1 MLREARKYIEDTFVK
16 YTTYAGAFCYEK
28 RFTGNWKIYLNM
40 SDNETYIMMDSKYTN
55 GLFDKNKSSEF
66 KREIVRIFVK
76 EFNEIMKFIK
86 HTKTKP
92 KRMNLK
98 EIATLVNVI
107 KSFDEHTGFLIKELQ
122 NKYKLIE
129 LEKDF

>member
-1 MLREARKYIEDTFVK
+1 MLREARKYVEKTFEK
-16 YTTYAGAFCYEK
+16 YTTFEGSFCYEK
-28 RFTGNWKIYLNM
+28 RFTGNWIIYFNM
-40 SDNETYIMMDSKYTN
+40 GANETYIKMDSKYTN
-55 GLFDKNKSSEF
+55 GLFDKRKSSEF
-66 KREIVRIFVK
+66 KREIIRIFVR
-76 EFNEIMKFIK
+76 EFNEIMKFLK

-98 EIATLVNVI
+98 EIVILENTI